1 MLQLLRNQAWE
12 VDADGGDPL
21 GRSGPCV
28 RAESKVCVAAPTYMH
43 RRMRNAVTGGAW
55 PASAAAARGDN
66 STRVDRCGNNVP
78 KVWQ

>member
-1 MLQLLRNQAWE
+1 MLQALHNQARK
-12 VDADGGDPL
+12 VDADEGDPL

-28 RAESKVCVAAPTYMH
+28 RAGSKACVAAPTCMR

-66 STRVDRCGNNVP
+66 STRVDTCGNIVP